1 MNVLKFK
8 SFDDD
13 EEQSSLS
20 SEMNKQPIGGSPKNS
35 DNSLY
40 LQEYLKTII
49 GRFVKADFLIGND
62 NLISKEGIL
71 KEVGTD
77 YIILEMI
84 QSNDLLSC
92 DIYSIKF
99 VQII

>member
-20 SEMNKQPIGGSPKNS
+20 REMNKQQIGGSPKNLN
-35 DNSLY
+35 NSLY

-71 KEVGTD
+71 KEVGID

-92 DIYSIKF
+92 DIYSMKF